1 MPMDGKTQAC
11 GFLEQLSTEQ
21 LRELLR
27 TGLESMEDGDEEQ
40 TFRILEVIEKRERN
54 NPSGPSVDV
63 GQAWEDFQK
72 YFNTPDG
79 AGRSLYPMRDSNL
92 TAFGQKQDGL
102 SERKQRRLVKRLLPF
117 AAVVAVVLSSMV
129 AAQAMGMDVFGALAR
144 WTDETFHFV
153 TGTDAAA
160 PEVENLRQAVQG
172 AFDGCGVTIPAPAWY
187 PPDTVLAKDIDII
200 EESDNLTVSCE
211 FKYGNKVF
219 FIVVQQY
226 YDVDRIPGYTFEK
239 DALNVEK
246 YSSNG
251 RLFYIISNL
260 SESYA
265 TYSNEKT
272 ILVINGKISS
282 EVLKQIIDSIGE

>member
-1 MPMDGKTQAC
+1 M
-11 GFLEQLSTEQ
+11 
-21 LRELLR
+21 
-27 TGLESMEDGDEEQ
+27 
-40 TFRILEVIEKRERN
+40 
-54 NPSGPSVDV
+54 
-63 GQAWEDFQK
+63 
-72 YFNTPDG
+72 
-79 AGRSLYPMRDSNL
+79 
-92 TAFGQKQDGL
+92 
-102 SERKQRRLVKRLLPF
+102 
-117 AAVVAVVLSSMV
+117 
-129 AAQAMGMDVFGALAR
+129 
-144 WTDETFHFV
+144 
-153 TGTDAAA
+153 
-160 PEVENLRQAVQG
+160 ENLRQAVQG